1 MGKKYLET
9 KANTLES
16 AILGVWKEAVKV
28 TETNKNDKS
37 DDGEGL
43 DAVQP
48 KAVKKKFK
56 DRKDTDI
63 DNDGDTDSSDKF
75 LHKRRKAISKA
86 IAKDEAKK
94 ESFEVGTDS
103 YRDHTVGVT
112 PGENAEWVDAAR
124 FKVSSMKRALA
135 KVWGLDEKKT
145 DETYMTA
152 HKKKKDEAVK
162 KGGKTETGGEVAEVE
177 IDPKLKDK

>member
-1 MGKKYLET
+1 MV
-9 KANTLES
+9 A
-16 AILGVWKEAVKV
+16 
-28 TETNKNDKS
+28 TEEVD
-37 DDGEGL
+37 L
-43 DAVQP
+43 
-48 KAVKKKFK
+48 
-56 DRKDTDI
+56 
-63 DNDGDTDSSDKF
+63 
-75 LHKRRKAISKA
+75 
-86 IAKDEAKK
+86 DEAKK
-94 ESFEVGTDS
+94 TEKDEGNAFGKALMAAKEK
-103 YRDHTVGVT
+103 
-112 PGENAEWVDAAR
+112 GEKTFVVAGKKYDVQEELSLEHAQE